1 MLYLQSFFESLPAVM
16 IFLSSVLRSWFSSP
30 FFAASRIIK
39 KHGTDTDTVFD
50 GAREKIRT
58 STEVNPHGP
67 EPCASASSATR
78 AHLSL
83 SASAD

>member
-1 MLYLQSFFESLPAVM
+1 M
-16 IFLSSVLRSWFSSP
+16 IFFS
-30 FFAASRIIK
+30 FLCGVEDNK